1 MEYLD
6 HPLPDLQCAAL
17 DDLGPQSA
25 SALQEILHAR
35 CHRIIQ
41 SVAGNTFLGTLKDHP
56 QDENGQNIYD
66 Q

>member
-6 HPLPDLQCAAL
+6 HPLPDLQCADL

-25 SALQEILHAR
+25 SALQEILHAM

-41 SVAGNTFLGTLKDHP
+41 SVGEWCSLHHVHL
-56 QDENGQNIYD
+56 
-66 Q
+66 